1 MFQRLNISLILSIF
15 TLTTFAQMDS
25 LIIPLEPPDPGTK
38 GGITFI
44 RTTMIDTLKD
54 FYLNEVGCELW
65 LDQGGCAI
73 FQHGNQLFGFCE
85 AAEAELEGLLTF
97 FYTNTKMVDYM
108 YGKLNHLADTPPM
121 KNPKYRIYHFYAHD
135 PEGRRIEFQVF
146 LHDIPEI
153 R

>member
-1 MFQRLNISLILSIF
+1 MKLTAHTILLISLFS
-15 TLTTFAQMDS
+15 TQTSAQMDN
-25 LIIPLEPPDPGTK
+25 LKIPSDPPDPGRK

-85 AAEAELEGLLTF
+85 ATEAELEGLLTF

-121 KNPKYRIYHFYAHD
+121 KNTKYRIYHFYARD

-146 LHDIPEI
+146 LHDLPAF
-153 R
+153 

>member
-1 MFQRLNISLILSIF
+1 
-15 TLTTFAQMDS
+15 MDS
-25 LIIPLEPPDPGTK
+25 INIPLEQPDPGQK

-44 RTTMIDTLKD
+44 RTAMLDTLKD

-73 FQHGNQLFGFCE
+73 FRHGNQLFGFCE
-85 AAEAELEGLLTF
+85 ATKPELEGLLTF

-108 YGKLNHLADTPPM
+108 YGKLGHVADTPPM

-146 LHDIPEI
+146 LHELPAIH
-153 R
+153 

>member
-1 MFQRLNISLILSIF
+1 
-15 TLTTFAQMDS
+15 MDS
-25 LIIPLEPPDPGTK
+25 INIPQEPPDPGQK

-44 RTTMIDTLKD
+44 RTAMIDTLKD
-54 FYLNEVGCELW
+54 FYLSQVGCDLW

-108 YGKLNHLADTPPM
+108 YGKLSHLADTPPM
-121 KNPKYRIYHFYAHD
+121 KNPKYRIYHFFAHD

-146 LHDIPEI
+146 LHDLPPFK
-153 R
+153 